1 MDSILSVRISEELKE
16 KFQSLA
22 EVEGIN
28 NKEFMDLIIRN
39 YELNKTATAT
49 DFIKSDVEELQSITK
64 RILDIYINMIEKN
77 KVKNSEVINSFKGT
91 LEEESNRSEKLKENM
106 ESVKKELES
115 LNSQNKEL
123 KDSLKECKNLLEKE
137 REDTKG
143 YKELN
148 IMLKE
153 KVSELNSYK
162 NEAENLR
169 SINQDMD
176 ANLKTFEREKDS
188 YINKLNEQLKHSATL
203 EDQINDIKSSY
214 ENKIVEITEEFSREL
229 RLKDDEI
236 RISIQKELLQK
247 EEEYRKE
254 IWSMKSQYDDKI
266 SKLID
271 DKEQLLLKMRDDIN
285 NNK

>member
-39 YELNKTATAT
+39 YELNKASTST

-64 RILDIYINMIEKN
+64 RILDIYINMIEKS

-91 LEEESNRSEKLKENM
+91 LEEETNRSEKLKGNI
-106 ESVKKELES
+106 ESLKKELEDLKS
-115 LNSQNKEL
+115 HNKEL
-123 KDSLKECKNLLEKE
+123 KDSLKEYKELLEKE
-137 REDTKG
+137 REDIKG

-148 IMLKE
+148 LMLKD
-153 KVSELNSYK
+153 KVNELNAYK
-162 NEAENLR
+162 NEAESLR
-169 SINQDMD
+169 AINRNMEE
-176 ANLKTFEREKDS
+176 NLKNLEREKES
-188 YINKLNEQLKHSATL
+188 LTNKLNEELNHSIAL
-203 EDQINDIKSSY
+203 EDEIQDMKSSY
-214 ENKIVEITEEFSREL
+214 ENKINQISEEFSREL

-236 RISIQKELLQK
+236 RISMQKEVLQK

-254 IWSMKSQYDDKI
+254 IWSMKSHYDDKI
-266 SKLID
+266 SKLMD
-271 DKEQLLLKMRDDIN
+271 DKEQLLLKIRDDIN

>member
-39 YELNKTATAT
+39 YELNKATTGT

-64 RILDIYINMIEKN
+64 RILDIYINMIEKS
-77 KVKNSEVINSFKGT
+77 KVKNSEVINSFKAT
-91 LEEESNRSEKLKENM
+91 LEEETNKSEKLKGNIEG
-106 ESVKKELES
+106 VKKELENLKS
-115 LNSQNKEL
+115 HNKEL
-123 KDSLKECKNLLEKE
+123 KDSLKEYKDLLEKE
-137 REDTKG
+137 REDIRG

-148 IMLKE
+148 LMLKD
-153 KVSELNSYK
+153 KVNELTAYK
-162 NEAENLR
+162 NEAESLR
-169 SINQDMD
+169 VINRNVEE
-176 ANLKTFEREKDS
+176 NLKKLEREEES
-188 YINKLNEQLKHSATL
+188 LTNKLNEELNHSIAL
-203 EDQINDIKSSY
+203 EDEIQDMKSSY
-214 ENKIVEITEEFSREL
+214 ENNIKQITEGFSREL

-236 RISIQKELLQK
+236 RISMQKEVLQK

-254 IWSMKSQYDDKI
+254 IWSMKSHYDDKI
-266 SKLID
+266 SKLMD
-271 DKEQLLLKMRDDIN
+271 DKEQLLLKIRDDIN

>member
-176 ANLKTFEREKDS
+176 ANLKTLEREKDS

-266 SKLID
+266 SKLMD

>member
-39 YELNKTATAT
+39 YELNKASTGT

-64 RILDIYINMIEKN
+64 RILDIYINMIEKS

-91 LEEESNRSEKLKENM
+91 LEEETNRSEKLKGNI
-106 ESVKKELES
+106 ESLKKELEDLKS
-115 LNSQNKEL
+115 HNKEL
-123 KDSLKECKNLLEKE
+123 KDSLKEYKEFLEKE
-137 REDTKG
+137 REDIKG

-148 IMLKE
+148 LMLKD
-153 KVSELNSYK
+153 KVNELNAYK
-162 NEAENLR
+162 NEAESLR
-169 SINQDMD
+169 AINRNMEE
-176 ANLKTFEREKDS
+176 NLKNLEREKES
-188 YINKLNEQLKHSATL
+188 LTNKLNE
-203 EDQINDIKSSY
+203 
-214 ENKIVEITEEFSREL
+214 V
-229 RLKDDEI
+229 
-236 RISIQKELLQK
+236 LQK

-254 IWSMKSQYDDKI
+254 IWSMKSHYDDKI
-266 SKLID
+266 SKLMD
-271 DKEQLLLKMRDDIN
+271 DKEQLLLKIRDDIN

>member
-39 YELNKTATAT
+39 YELNKASTGT

-64 RILDIYINMIEKN
+64 RILDIYINMIEKS

-91 LEEESNRSEKLKENM
+91 LEEETNRSEKLKGNI
-106 ESVKKELES
+106 ESLKKELED
-115 LNSQNKEL
+115 LKFHNKEL
-123 KDSLKECKNLLEKE
+123 KDSLKEYKELLEKE
-137 REDTKG
+137 REDIKG

-148 IMLKE
+148 LMLKD
-153 KVSELNSYK
+153 KVNELNAYK
-162 NEAENLR
+162 NEAESLR
-169 SINQDMD
+169 AINRNMEE
-176 ANLKTFEREKDS
+176 NLKNLEREKES
-188 YINKLNEQLKHSATL
+188 LTNKLNEELNHSIAL
-203 EDQINDIKSSY
+203 EDEIQDMKSSY
-214 ENKIVEITEEFSREL
+214 ENKIKQISEEFSREL

-236 RISIQKELLQK
+236 RISMQKEVLQK
-247 EEEYRKE
+247 EKEYRKE
-254 IWSMKSQYDDKI
+254 IWSMKSHYDDKI
-266 SKLID
+266 SKLMD
-271 DKEQLLLKMRDDIN
+271 DKEKLLLKIRDDIN

>member
-39 YELNKTATAT
+39 YELNKAATGT
-49 DFIKSDVEELQSITK
+49 DFIKSDIEELQSIIK
-64 RILDIYINMIEKN
+64 RILDIYINMVEKN
-77 KVKNSEVINSFKGT
+77 KVKNSEIVNSFKGT
-91 LEEESNRSEKLKENM
+91 LEEESNRSEKLKENI
-106 ESVKKELES
+106 ESVKKELED

-123 KDSLKECKNLLEKE
+123 KDSLEEYKNLLEKE

-153 KVSELNSYK
+153 KVSELNGYK

-176 ANLKTFEREKDS
+176 ANLKTLEREKDS
-188 YINKLNEQLKHSATL
+188 YINKLNEELKHSATL
-203 EDQINDIKSSY
+203 EEQINDIKTSY
-214 ENKIVEITEEFSREL
+214 ENKIVEITEEFSREI

-236 RISIQKELLQK
+236 RISMQKEVLQK

-266 SKLID
+266 SKLMD
-271 DKEQLLLKMRDDIN
+271 DKEQLLLKMRYDIN
-285 NNK
+285 NK